1 MALQKEN
8 AFWNIFWNEYV
19 SDTYLYGSEIVF
31 KSKNHVEYK
40 NGMMPPGTI
49 IKKWSSQTNFQ
60 EDKIEPALPIIDGE
74 GDYELIANIEVDKV
88 YSIIIQLVFFNR
100 YGDEVGSEIISDLRG
115 QFRCPLSTYSY
126 ELQLINGGATEFVF
140 HSIVIKEV
148 SE

>member
-1 MALQKEN
+1 
-8 AFWNIFWNEYV
+8 
-19 SDTYLYGSEIVF
+19 
-31 KSKNHVEYK
+31 
-40 NGMMPPGTI
+40 MMFG
-49 IKKWSSQTNFQ
+49 KKWKKIKNFQ

-126 ELQLINGGATEFVF
+126 ELQLINGGVTEFVF